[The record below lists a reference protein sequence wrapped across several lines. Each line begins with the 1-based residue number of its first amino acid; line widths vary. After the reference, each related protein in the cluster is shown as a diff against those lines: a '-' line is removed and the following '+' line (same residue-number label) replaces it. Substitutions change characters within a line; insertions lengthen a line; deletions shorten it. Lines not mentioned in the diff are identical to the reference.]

1 MIGHRLRN
9 TISNKQGKEKEEKKK
24 KRLEH
29 VDTTLKQA
37 FHTASTALITRMT
50 LWSEAVDD
58 PNKQLHRRR
67 EEGSGGRTEQ
77 GRKGI
82 VQKKERLV
90 EGALPTA
97 LMKLASSRTRATLVP
112 RLASAD
118 ARFSSALRRA
128 LATSFCA
135 FSIALARLSSSFLCS
150 S

>member
-1 MIGHRLRN
+1 MIGHRLCN
-9 TISNKQGKEKEEKKK
+9 TISNKQEKKEKE

-37 FHTASTALITRMT
+37 FHTASTALITRMI
-50 LWSEAVDD
+50 LWSEAVND
-58 PNKQLHRRR
+58 H
-67 EEGSGGRTEQ
+67 
-77 GRKGI
+77 GRKEI
-82 VQKKERLV
+82 LQKKERLV

-97 LMKLASSRTRATLVP
+97 LMNLAKSRMRATLVP

-135 FSIALARLSSSFLCS
+135 FSIALARFSSSFLCS